1 MAKPYEDDLRRK
13 FLAALDRG
21 EGTIGELSG
30 RFGVS
35 VAWGRKISAARKRSG
50 QAERV
55 RHRPGRKRRV
65 GAAVE
70 GQVLDWVRERPG
82 LTLAELQAK
91 LHGEAQISLCLSA
104 VWRLL
109 RRLGLRLKKSRSTPA
124 SGTPKPTVSGVR
136 SSLRKSAR
144 PSRNA

>member
-1 MAKPYEDDLRRK
+1 MAKPYDDDLRRK

-21 EGTIGELSG
+21 EGTIGELAG

-35 VAWGRKISAARKRSG
+35 VAWGWKISAARRRSG
-50 QAERV
+50 RAERV
-55 RHRPGRKRRV
+55 RYRAGRKRRV
-65 GAAVE
+65 GVAVE

-91 LHGEAQISLCLSA
+91 LQREAQISLCVSA
-104 VWRLL
+104 VWCLV
-109 RRLGLRLKKSRSTPA
+109 RRLGLRLKKSHSTPP
-124 SGTPKPTVSGVR
+124 SETPKPTANAAR

-144 PSRNA
+144 SRRSG